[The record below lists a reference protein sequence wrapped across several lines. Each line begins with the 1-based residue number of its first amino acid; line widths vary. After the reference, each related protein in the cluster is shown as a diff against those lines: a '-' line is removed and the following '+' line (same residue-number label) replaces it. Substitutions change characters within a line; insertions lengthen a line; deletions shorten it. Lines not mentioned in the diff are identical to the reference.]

1 MLFIMVDICAT
12 TFSRNVFKALN
23 KVDEHGVMTITRRNK
38 QKIVMM
44 SEEEY
49 EGMLETLDIMKN
61 KPEYDHIL
69 QSMSDTYTEKF
80 DSVDEMWESIDREIE
95 GEISGKV

>member
-1 MLFIMVDICAT
+1 MFFIMVGVCAT

-23 KVDEHGVMTITRRNK
+23 EVDECGIMMITRRNK
-38 QKIVMM
+38 QKIIMM
-44 SEEEY
+44 SEGEY

-69 QSMSDTYTEKF
+69 QSIGDTCTEKF
-80 DSVDEMWESIDREIE
+80 DSVDEMWESIDREIKE
-95 GEISGKV
+95 ESGGKL